1 MATHAD
7 LDNAAG
13 DLRRESAELGEHKLA
28 LRDAMNGLTQALA
41 DVKSAND
48 NGDVLNLMPL
58 TAAVDNV
65 TAAVSAATDN
75 GGKHVIESTPP
86 AGTTKK

>member
-1 MATHAD
+1 M
-7 LDNAAG
+7 
-13 DLRRESAELGEHKLA
+13 GEHKLA

-65 TAAVSAATDN
+65 TAAVGAATDN
-75 GGKHVIESTPP
+75 GGKHVVQSTPP
-86 AGTTKK
+86 APDKK